1 MRYVR
6 FQRRGDET
14 IRFGWIENE
23 RIGSIEGPLFGAH
36 RRIPVTWAASTV
48 KLLAPLAPGKIVCVG
63 RNYAEHAREHDAE
76 MPEVPL
82 LFLKPPSAVIGPR
95 EPIVLP
101 PQSQQVE
108 HEAEL
113 AVVIGKRAH
122 AVSPDEARDHIFG
135 YTVANDVTARDLQR
149 KDGQWTR
156 AKSFDSFCP
165 LGPWIDTEA
174 EPGDLRINCR
184 VNGQIRQMA
193 STREMVFS
201 VFQLVAFIS
210 GIMTLEVGDVLLTGT
225 PAGVGALQAGDTVQ
239 VEIEGI
245 GTLEN
250 PVVGAAVEPPA
261 PDRI

>member
-6 FQRRGDET
+6 FQRRGET
-14 IRFGWIENE
+14 AVRFGWMEDE

-36 RRIPVTWAASTV
+36 RRTPVTWPKTAV
-48 KLLAPLAPGKIVCVG
+48 QLLSPLVPGKIVCVG
-63 RNYAEHAREHDAE
+63 RNYADHAREHEAE
-76 MPEVPL
+76 VPEVPL

-95 EPIVLP
+95 APIVLP

-113 AVVIGKRAH
+113 AVVIGKRAR
-122 AVSPDEARDHIFG
+122 AIVPEEAREYIFG
-135 YTVANDVTARDLQR
+135 YTAANDVTARDLQR

-156 AKSFDSFCP
+156 AKGFDTFCP
-165 LGPWIDTEA
+165 LGPWIDTETDPA
-174 EPGDLRINCR
+174 DLRITCR
-184 VNGQIRQMA
+184 VNGQIRQLA

-201 VFQLVAFIS
+201 VYQLVAFIS

-225 PAGVGALQAGDTVQ
+225 PAGVGGLQAGDTVQ

-245 GTLEN
+245 GILEN
-250 PVVGAAVEPPA
+250 PVLDAAPQAPA
-261 PDRI
+261 TTTD